1 MSSGV
6 QEDTTGTL
14 SGRDGYSQFL
24 AQSSIIRTV
33 IINMWELWERVRSE
47 VQTPGC
53 SLHFIAKQ
61 RNRNFAVICET
72 FLVLSAMRLQLYP
85 RSVLVLTSI
94 SVSGV
99 RNQCE

>member
-6 QEDTTGTL
+6 KEDTTGTL

-61 RNRNFAVICET
+61 RNRNGIKMKNKRCYFFPIFTASPHAKTIY
-72 FLVLSAMRLQLYP
+72 L
-85 RSVLVLTSI
+85 
-94 SVSGV
+94 
-99 RNQCE
+99 

>member
-61 RNRNFAVICET
+61 RNRSFAVICET
-72 FLVLSAMRLQLYP
+72 FLVLSFMRLQLYP

-94 SVSGV
+94 SVS
-99 RNQCE
+99 

>member
-33 IINMWELWERVRSE
+33 IINMWELWNVRGLKYKLRAALCTLLQNKE
-47 VQTPGC
+47 T
-53 SLHFIAKQ
+53 
-61 RNRNFAVICET
+61 ET
-72 FLVLSAMRLQLYP
+72 FQLF
-85 RSVLVLTSI
+85 
-94 SVSGV
+94 V
-99 RNQCE
+99 RHF